1 MKRYLYFS
9 QNCQILEIPHFMHER
24 IQKFF
29 PGGSE
34 SKVGGGMGYTNHQ
47 KSNKKKPLFP
57 KLYIYIVSHLF
68 HFDNVVKY
76 VYYARVY

>member
-34 SKVGGGMGYTNHQ
+34 SKVGGGRGYTNHQ
-47 KSNKKKPLFP
+47 KSNKK
-57 KLYIYIVSHLF
+57 
-68 HFDNVVKY
+68 NY
-76 VYYARVY
+76 VYYARVYLLSLRDLENICAIAASNDGM